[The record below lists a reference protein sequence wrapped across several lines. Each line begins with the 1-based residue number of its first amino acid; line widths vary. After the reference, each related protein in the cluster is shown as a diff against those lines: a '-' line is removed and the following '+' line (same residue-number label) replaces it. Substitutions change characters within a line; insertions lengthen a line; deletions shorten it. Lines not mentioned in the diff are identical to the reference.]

1 MGVAGIEVRVYDPPL
16 CCASGVCGASV
27 DPALAQ
33 AAAAFAWL
41 ADRGATVARFNLAQE
56 PAAFAADAKV
66 AGLLAAF
73 GDGALPAVLVGDTVL
88 TYGRYPSRAELAEAV
103 GKAGTGEEAEVTVGG
118 GCAPGSGCC

>member
-1 MGVAGIEVRVYDPPL
+1 MGVAGVEVRVFDPPL
-16 CCASGVCGASV
+16 CCSSGVCGPSV

-33 AAAAFAWL
+33 AAADFAWL

-56 PAAFAADAKV
+56 PAAFATDAKV

-73 GDGALPAVLVGDTVL
+73 GDGALPAVLVGETVL
-88 TYGRYPSRAELAEAV
+88 TYGRYPSRAELAEAI
-103 GKAGTGEEAEVTVGG
+103 EVTDELVAAPDAAPG

>member
-1 MGVAGIEVRVYDPPL
+1 MGVAGVEVRVFDPPL
-16 CCASGVCGASV
+16 CCSSGVCGASV

-33 AAAAFAWL
+33 AAADFAWL
-41 ADRGATVARFNLAQE
+41 ADRGAAVARFNLAQE

-88 TYGRYPSRAELAEAV
+88 TYGRYPSRAELAEV
-103 GKAGTGEEAEVTVGG
+103 IEATDELVAAPDAATG